1 MTTSHHPP
9 HHNPHHNPSNH
20 YGTRSNTTNNPKFIK
35 SVDVRSMRQQ
45 LRWKQKYKHRDHVLI
60 LHLPQTIL
68 SFFLKHHVTPPIA
81 FVIERKGVVAAK
93 ISERV
98 VEPL

>member
-1 MTTSHHPP
+1 
-9 HHNPHHNPSNH
+9 
-20 YGTRSNTTNNPKFIK
+20 
-35 SVDVRSMRQQ
+35 
-45 LRWKQKYKHRDHVLI
+45 
-60 LHLPQTIL
+60 
-68 SFFLKHHVTPPIA
+68 VTPPIA